1 MDLSGLLRLLS
12 VASSSDCP
20 DEEQVTPPDS
30 PELAWR
36 SLVGGRPAHGLT
48 GSSASSRPKSALKH
62 KVSLASVASGERRVR
77 FSPTSST
84 VTRPERSAG
93 ASYRELQGRAQQ
105 ERREAARERSSE
117 QIEKLI
123 MSAKQQSRHAMV
135 HAGRMSTPQ
144 ALGDMRAV
152 RAHSGS

>member
-48 GSSASSRPKSALKH
+48 GSSASSRPKSALKQ

-77 FSPTSST
+77 FSPTSS
-84 VTRPERSAG
+84 TRPERSAG

-123 MSAKQQSRHAMV
+123 LRAKQQSRHAMA
-135 HAGRMSTPQ
+135 HAGRMAAPHP
-144 ALGDMRAV
+144 LGDMRAV